1 MCYQFFKCIF
11 TWVFFFGYFV
21 IFSLPELLDFQYA
34 CYEQYMAELFCLIYE
49 SIFKFMDLVYM
60 HLEYTLY
67 ILMPYMTIYLLSSLL
82 YM

>member
-1 MCYQFFKCIF
+1 MCYQFLN
-11 TWVFFFGYFV
+11 VYLPGFFLAISLF
-21 IFSLPELLDFQYA
+21 FSLPELLDFQYA
-34 CYEQYMAELFCLIYE
+34 CYRLQYMAELFCLIYE

-60 HLEYTLY
+60 HLEYILY